1 MTGTLTNLSKFET
14 PFCYARIVSFC
25 NGIYLCDSYYYNNVL
40 YLWNPSIGKFK
51 KLVTTSTGG
60 VHGFAYD
67 SQNNDFKILR
77 MGAEVAEV
85 YTLSTDSWRKVVI
98 SESLSESIDYI
109 YLSSLFFNG
118 ALHSIARSGS
128 CHFILAFDIN
138 DEIFRKIMLPQ
149 NDNFGGIG
157 QSGLT
162 SEWLAVLKGSL
173 ALIVIS
179 DHTPWDRNTC
189 HISVMREYG
198 VVESWTTKT
207 VPLYFTQ
214 GFFGCTDNGELL
226 IQFFESHP
234 ISFDPENLNEYLLG
248 IEASHWLSYTAYLME
263 SLVLLD
269 QHNEAE
275 MEPDIPLCPR
285 EATNTSSDAH
295 LLRAKYPS
303 LPSWEVKVMNDF
315 GEGETMIVPRLNHD
329 RYEHAWMGGPF
340 EADFVEECYSLIKSM
355 KNWIWSSSQSSF
367 ARQNKLSHEIDLL
380 HNRVESQANTIRTL
394 ERCLWSFGPREA
406 GGSRDPWIQS
416 SSQSSVAYQNNPS
429 HEIDLL
435 RNKIESQASTI
446 RTLERCLWSLGP
458 REAGGS
464 SDLVP
469 DAADGVNP
477 SPGDEG
483 NPMNLKMKS
492 KEGSA

>member
-1 MTGTLTNLSKFET
+1 MDILSLSLSLPHCYANTNTNLNKKKNILSPMMSKPKELLSERPPDDVVFDILTRLPAKSLVRFRCVSKSWNSIITNSDFNVIRLKQAKSLSYNNNNNNGYVLYMPMRDDDYTSSREELCISVWNNDGTLTNLSKFET

-269 QHNEAE
+269 QVK
-275 MEPDIPLCPR
+275 C
-285 EATNTSSDAH
+285 H
-295 LLRAKYPS
+295 LNMKISMYTKIS
-303 LPSWEVKVMNDF
+303 LLKF
-315 GEGETMIVPRLNHD
+315 
-329 RYEHAWMGGPF
+329 
-340 EADFVEECYSLIKSM
+340 
-355 KNWIWSSSQSSF
+355 
-367 ARQNKLSHEIDLL
+367 LS
-380 HNRVESQANTIRTL
+380 
-394 ERCLWSFGPREA
+394 
-406 GGSRDPWIQS
+406 
-416 SSQSSVAYQNNPS
+416 
-429 HEIDLL
+429 
-435 RNKIESQASTI
+435 K
-446 RTLERCLWSLGP
+446 
-458 REAGGS
+458 
-464 SDLVP
+464 
-469 DAADGVNP
+469 
-477 SPGDEG
+477 
-483 NPMNLKMKS
+483 
-492 KEGSA
+492 